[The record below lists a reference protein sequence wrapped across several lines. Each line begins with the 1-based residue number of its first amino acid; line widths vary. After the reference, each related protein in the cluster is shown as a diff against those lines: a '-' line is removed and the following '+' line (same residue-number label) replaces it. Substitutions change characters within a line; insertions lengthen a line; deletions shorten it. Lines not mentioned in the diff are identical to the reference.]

1 MEPEESFQ
9 QRVYQVIAAIPPGC
23 VTTYGD
29 VALMTGTPRA
39 ARRVGRVLKH
49 LPAGSKLPWHRV
61 INSSGQISLTGE
73 GLARQ
78 REALLAEGVEV
89 SGIGRVSL
97 ARYRW
102 TL

>member
-1 MEPEESFQ
+1 MEQQDSFQ
-9 QRVYQVIAAIPPGC
+9 QRVFQVIAAIPPGC
-23 VTTYGD
+23 VTTYGE
-29 VALMTGTPRA
+29 VALMAGTPRA

-61 INSSGQISLTGE
+61 INSSGQISLTGAD
-73 GLARQ
+73 LDRQ
-78 REALLAEGVEV
+78 RDALQAEGVEV
-89 SGIGRVSL
+89 SSSGRVSL